1 MLGIVIA
8 NWNGE
13 KLIDKCLKSLEN
25 QTFKDFK
32 VYIID
37 NNSKDNSKEVIR
49 KCTIRIKI
57 RHEKDSVDNLGK
69 LRSYYVGEL
78 FIDDKEYSIKGIT
91 ALNDELEYI
100 KDEEGNKRISFESDD
115 RSGIV
120 YVLDLYEGFNDEV
133 FHIGLQDRRFNPT
146 VNEEIIAT
154 VKDNIP
160 ESEGVQNNSENK

>member
-1 MLGIVIA
+1 MKKIFIGFIIVSIFIIVIYLA
-8 NWNGE
+8 TKPKVIERSYNG
-13 KLIDKCLKSLEN
+13 
-25 QTFKDFK
+25 F
-32 VYIID
+32 YINTD
-37 NNSKDNSKEVIR
+37 TKEVIR

-57 RHEKDSVDNLGK
+57 SHEKDSVDSLGK
-69 LRSYYVGEL
+69 LRSHYVGEL

-91 ALNDELEYI
+91 ALNNELEYI

-120 YVLDLYEGFNDEV
+120 YVFDLHEGFNDEV
-133 FHIGLQDRRFNPT
+133 FYIGLQDRRFNPT

-154 VKDNIP
+154 VKENIA